1 MGRNRTLL
9 LVEAALTI
17 ALAAVLGMLKL
28 VEMPQGGSVSLGMLP
43 IIVFALRR
51 GTGWGVAAGLA
62 YGTLDILISPFA
74 PVHPIQFALDYPVA
88 WASVGL
94 AGVAAVP
101 LARSAGSGL
110 RSSAAVTAGV
120 LVAALARYAAH
131 VVSGA
136 VFFGMYAPAGQPVVL
151 YSLLYNT
158 YVPVSAAACLAV
170 ALVVVPAL
178 ERVVPSAP
186 RDKADAA

>member
-51 GTGWGVAAGLA
+51 GLGWGVGVGVL
-62 YGTLDILISPFA
+62 YGALDVLISPFP

-88 WASVGL
+88 WAAVGL
-94 AGVAAVP
+94 AGIAAVP
-101 LARSAGSGL
+101 LARARGFGW
-110 RSSAAVTAGV
+110 RGMAWVTAGV
-120 LVAALARYAAH
+120 LAAAAGRYAAH
-131 VVSGA
+131 VVSGV
-136 VFFGMYAPAGQPVVL
+136 VFFGSYAPEGQPVVA
-151 YSLLYNT
+151 YSLLYNS
-158 YVPVSAAACLAV
+158 YVLVSAAASLAAAV
-170 ALVVVPAL
+170 IILPVL
-178 ERVVPSAP
+178 ERVVPAAGRGDGSA
-186 RDKADAA
+186 